1 MVECQL
7 TCDEYAL
14 LWPKPKSAQLGKTV
28 STVSVSRIDLVNDD
42 SGDVQVIK
50 MLHRIIND
58 QIAWMKLKSNEQSP
72 NSSEHE
78 LRITYLGGD
87 GNSTEPKICRE
98 SQEGYTLSTAK
109 AGSVITIEDLPKFSH
124 RGISLDT
131 SRNFIP
137 AKTFKHDPIRC
148 TLNTRSINTQ
158 DQIKDILEYANYR
171 GVQVIPEQ
179 NQPAHVGHGWNFPG
193 AENYTVCLNAEPWYD
208 YCVEPPCGQL
218 NPGEAEIYNV
228 LEKLYTE
235 FYDMLCSNSPR
246 STWEQ
251 MKSISRSGTRA
262 NWYLTTWLKL
272 DVIRRKKLWCEF
284 QEKSSAKLKSVYET
298 KKDENETSLRIIV
311 WTSRITLPEYNDNLD
326 PDTYTIQIWTK
337 GSNNLSDPTI
347 SSLLDKG
354 YDVIFSNY
362 ESTYLNC
369 GFGAW
374 VGEGKNWCSP
384 YMGWQEL
391 YENDIYKLVE
401 RRGFQLTDKIKSQIL
416 GGETNMWSEQVDNTL
431 VEGNIFPRSNT
442 FAERLWS
449 NPSTNWYEAET
460 RILNHRHSLVQRGIR
475 AAALQPEWFR
485 LNEGQCYGN
494 TDTPNFE
501 IAASETTTDTLEA
514 SST

>member
-109 AGSVITIEDLPKFSH
+109 AGSVITANITAAEFFGARHGIETLFQLIEFDEVKNSF
-124 RGISLDT
+124 IILD
-131 SRNFIP
+131 
-137 AKTFKHDPIRC
+137 DV
-148 TLNTRSINTQ
+148 INTQ

-208 YCVEPPCGQL
+208 YCVEPPCGQ
-218 NPGEAEIYNV
+218 
-228 LEKLYTE
+228 
-235 FYDMLCSNSPR
+235 
-246 STWEQ
+246 
-251 MKSISRSGTRA
+251 
-262 NWYLTTWLKL
+262 
-272 DVIRRKKLWCEF
+272 LWCEF